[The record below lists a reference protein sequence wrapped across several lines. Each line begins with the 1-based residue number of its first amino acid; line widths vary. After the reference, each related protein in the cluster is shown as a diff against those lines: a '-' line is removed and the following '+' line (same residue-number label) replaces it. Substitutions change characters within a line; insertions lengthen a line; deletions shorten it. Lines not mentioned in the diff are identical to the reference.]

1 MASMVPRPTLIGLDR
16 TGLKRALALA
26 FAAWLSFAI
35 ASLLHVGNA
44 YWAAM
49 PVWVLTQPS
58 RGLVFERAIYRVLGT
73 LIGAGAGLAVVALEL
88 PGVAQVV
95 LLSLWIAAMAGLTH
109 LLRGVSGYAA
119 LLAGMTAAIVVLPD
133 LFAPQGAATVALA
146 RVECTLIGVV
156 VSTLVLAWLTPG
168 SELRSLYAEAR
179 MLAVDAVSFAARELE
194 RTDDAEGE
202 AKAVAEEGRLVGR
215 IGLLEASARL
225 ASAGSR
231 DAYRKLSALEHLVVG
246 MLASMA
252 AARALRLSQRAVRGT
267 LGERLGQFATALRDD
282 APLPLPLAD
291 GRRNDGKPDHLH
303 RAVEQIRE
311 ALAGLAAPSETA
323 SPGAARSVRLAP
335 HREWPLAWRAAG
347 LAGGACLFVTLAGL
361 WLPWASMH
369 LVALGACVFGMLL
382 SSLPQPQQIAPKL
395 VAGVTAGV
403 VVAVVYRLLVQPGI
417 GSTAELLLSLI
428 PFLVAG
434 GLARAHPR
442 TSIAGIDANMCFLL
456 ASQAGVAGDAAAS
469 AVLAD
474 AVALVLPAAAFGAL
488 FMWRPRRAE
497 RMAQDAA
504 RAIRRDLCRILQD
517 GGRVPAAD
525 WQARGMRQILRLTLH
540 LGRAGA
546 AARHAPGS
554 VIAALNVGQS
564 LLDLRRA
571 GLAPPVYAL
580 LLDGLSQHAAPR
592 AVAAALRDI
601 AAGDDDAGRR
611 DILRELAGHL
621 ERAEG
626 VLVFRAGNPH

>member
-1 MASMVPRPTLIGLDR
+1 MASTVPRHTLIGLDR
-16 TGLKRALALA
+16 AGLRRALALA

-73 LIGAGAGLAVVALEL
+73 LIGAGAGLAALALEL

-119 LLAGMTAAIVVLPD
+119 LLAGMTAAIVVLPE

-156 VSTLVLAWLTPG
+156 VSTIVLAWLTPG
-168 SELRSLYAEAR
+168 SELGSLYAEAR
-179 MLAVDAVSFAARELE
+179 VLAADAVSFAARELA
-194 RTDDAEGE
+194 RPDDADAES
-202 AKAVAEEGRLVGR
+202 KAVAEEGRLVGR

-231 DAYRKLSALEHLVVG
+231 DGYRKLSALEHLVVG
-246 MLASMA
+246 MLAAMA
-252 AARALRLSQRAVRGT
+252 AARALRLSQRALRGA
-267 LGERLGQFATALRDD
+267 LGERLGQFATALRDG
-282 APLPLPLAD
+282 APPPTSLSG
-291 GRRNDGKPDHLH
+291 GRRDDAKLDRLH

-311 ALAGLAAPSETA
+311 ALAGLAAPSEAA
-323 SPGAARSVRLAP
+323 SRSTARSVRLAP

-347 LAGGACLFVTLAGL
+347 LAGGACLLVTLAGL

-369 LVALGACVFGMLL
+369 LVALGACVFGLLL

-395 VAGVTAGV
+395 VAGVSAGV
-403 VVAVVYRLLVQPGI
+403 VVAVAYRLLVQPAI

-428 PFLVAG
+428 PFLIAG
-434 GLARAHPR
+434 GIARAHPR

-456 ASQAGVAGDAAAS
+456 ASQAGVAGEVATR

-504 RAIRRDLCRILQD
+504 RAIRRDLGRILQD
-517 GGRVPAAD
+517 GGRVPAVD

-554 VIAALNVGQS
+554 VLAALNVGQS
-564 LLDLRRA
+564 LIDLRRA
-571 GLAPPVYAL
+571 GFPAPVHAL
-580 LLDGLSQHAAPR
+580 LLDVLSRRAPPR
-592 AVAAALRDI
+592 EVAAALREI
-601 AAGDDDAGRR
+601 AAGDEDGGRGG
-611 DILRELAGHL
+611 ILRELAGHL

-626 VLVFRAGNPH
+626 VLAFGADNPR